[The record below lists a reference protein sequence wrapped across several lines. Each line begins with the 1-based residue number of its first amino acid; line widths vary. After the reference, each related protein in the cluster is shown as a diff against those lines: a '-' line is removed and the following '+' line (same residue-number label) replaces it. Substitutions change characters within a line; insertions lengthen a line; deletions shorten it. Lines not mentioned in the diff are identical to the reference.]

1 MDNKI
6 DCLICHKKFTNMT
19 THLVKAHGLTKKD
32 YQLKFPGAKIV
43 SDSFREWQKNRMATL
58 YRSGEIDYRKI
69 AGSRAF
75 DFVSNQKLRLLL
87 QRDYQ
92 YARKCLHYKL
102 WKPAIILY
110 GSLIEAV
117 LRENTN
123 MNTFELAL
131 ERSLEDKTISE
142 IDFHKLHVV
151 RDSRNYVHLHKE
163 LEESESKIINDY
175 WAKTLSDMCESLLKK
190 FKSEKSY
197 KD

>member
-1 MDNKI
+1 MA
-6 DCLICHKKFTNMT
+6 
-19 THLVKAHGLTKKD
+19 THLVRVHGLTKKD
-32 YQLKFPGAKIV
+32 YQVKFPGAEVV

-58 YRSGEIDYRKI
+58 YKSDEIDYRKI

-92 YARKCLHYKL
+92 YARKCLHNKL

-123 MNTFELAL
+123 TDTFELAL
-131 ERSLEDKTISE
+131 EKSLKDRTISG

-151 RDSRNYVHLHKE
+151 RDSRNYVHIHKE

-190 FKSEKSY
+190 FKSEKVIRTKQS
-197 KD
+197 